1 LVFLLSGIGGVAI
14 GLSIGW
20 VISRVRTRVKDP
32 LVETTIALFTGYAA
46 YLPAEELSASGVLA
60 VVAAG
65 LYLSLQSPKMTS
77 PHNRLQVFAV
87 LEVMNFLLNS
97 TLFILV
103 GLQLPIVFG
112 RVSGESSVVLVLY
125 AVL

>member
-1 LVFLLSGIGGVAI
+1 VAI

-20 VISRVRTRVKDP
+20 VISRVRMRVKDP